1 MTEGEWVSRHSW
13 SRQWP
18 VHTDFRE
25 LWQTCGNW
33 TTFYKVLCAMVCRV
47 QDKDFLLVLLSSL
60 LCDLFASIQCF
71 FSWLSFL
78 SGVATAA
85 SLHPHGRHWLS
96 ITRTIWTS
104 QLLRCSKISHLCLF
118 IYFINMLY
126 FTKVSHHYECAK
138 WKLVNNNNKIKWC
151 IKSMREIFKK
161 ISNRRFKCV
170 HGRLI

>member
-1 MTEGEWVSRHSW
+1 MYQFSCRGRHPLTLEKGLAFSQNRIWSWSFSSTSVTEGEWVSRHSW

-47 QDKDFLLVLLSSL
+47 KDKDFFWFCFPLCFAIFLLQFSV
-60 LCDLFASIQCF
+60 F

-85 SLHPHGRHWLS
+85 SLHPRGRHWLS

-118 IYFINMLY
+118 IYFINML
-126 FTKVSHHYECAK
+126 
-138 WKLVNNNNKIKWC
+138 
-151 IKSMREIFKK
+151 
-161 ISNRRFKCV
+161 
-170 HGRLI
+170 